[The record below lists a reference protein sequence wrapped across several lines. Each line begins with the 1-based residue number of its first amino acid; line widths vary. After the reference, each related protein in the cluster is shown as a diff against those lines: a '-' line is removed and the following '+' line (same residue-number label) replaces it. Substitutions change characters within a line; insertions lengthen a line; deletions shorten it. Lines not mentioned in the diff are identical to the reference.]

1 MMHSRYGEHMPDISA
16 ASRTGRPRDSRVD
29 SALLEAAAHL
39 IAEHGY
45 GALTFQAVAET
56 AGTSR
61 PALYRRYSCRA
72 DLVVS
77 MLIDRYGL
85 QPGAEDLGDIEA
97 ELLAIQRHQR
107 ELFND
112 PVLRRAVP
120 GLLEELGRT
129 PEVAHRFQEQF
140 LRPRRR
146 STATILERAVARGE
160 ITAEVDP
167 EWLCDLITGPMLMRA
182 LIPELGP
189 IDETFVQYT
198 VRSALD
204 AVGLTEH

>member
-1 MMHSRYGEHMPDISA
+1 MPDISA

-29 SALLEAAAHL
+29 TALLAAAAQL
-39 IAEHGY
+39 IADHGY
-45 GALTFQAVAET
+45 GALTFQAVADA

-61 PALYRRYSCRA
+61 PALYRRYTSRA

-77 MLIDRYGL
+77 MLIARYGL
-85 QPGAEDLGDIEA
+85 QPGAEDLGGIEA
-97 ELLAIQRHQR
+97 ELFAIQQHQR

-129 PEVAHRFQEQF
+129 PEVARRFQEQF

-160 ITAEVDP
+160 VTTEVDP

-189 IDETFVQYT
+189 IDEELVQRT

-204 AVGLTEH
+204 TVGL